1 MLSFC
6 SLGSGSK
13 GNAFLVYDGE
23 TLLLIDMGR
32 PKGVL
37 VDFLK
42 KKGLSVGDIS
52 AILVTHTHIDHVGTL
67 PFVAGRGKGGKPP
80 VYMGNRAYKGVHFPL
95 VPFETLT
102 FGDMRVT
109 PLPTSHDSPDSCGF
123 RIEGGGKVLVY
134 MTDTGYVPIED
145 YERMEDADYLV
156 LESNHD
162 PVMLSGSSRPL
173 ALKKRIRGDKGHL
186 SNDECASLVRNV
198 LCERTKEVLLAH
210 LSEECN
216 TPEIALEC
224 TRRVLE
230 EKGREDVLLRV
241 LPQWAILEGGDP
253 WL

>member
-1 MLSFC
+1 MLSFS

-32 PKGVL
+32 PKEVL
-37 VDFLK
+37 TDYLK
-42 KKGLSVGDIS
+42 KKGLCIGDIS

-67 PFVAGRGKGGKPP
+67 PLVAGRGRGGKPP
-80 VYMGNRAYKGVHFPL
+80 VYMGNRSYKGVHFPL
-95 VPFETLT
+95 VPFQPLT
-102 FGDMRVT
+102 FGSMKAI

-123 RIEGGGKVLVY
+123 RIEGGGRVLVY

-145 YERMEDADYLV
+145 YERMEEADYLV

-173 ALKKRIRGDKGHL
+173 SLKKRIRGDKGHL
-186 SNDECASLVRNV
+186 SNDECASLVRNI
-198 LCERTKEVLLAH
+198 LSERTKEVLLAH

-230 EKGREDVLLRV
+230 EKGREDVLLRT
-241 LPQWAILEGGDP
+241 LPQWTILEGGDP
-253 WL
+253 WP

>member
-1 MLSFC
+1 MLSFS

-32 PKGVL
+32 PKEVL
-37 VDFLK
+37 TDYLK
-42 KKGLSVGDIS
+42 KKGLSIGDIS

-67 PFVAGRGKGGKPP
+67 PLVAGRGRGGKPP
-80 VYMGNRAYKGVHFPL
+80 VYMGNRSYKGVHFPL
-95 VPFETLT
+95 VPFQPLT
-102 FGDMRVT
+102 FGSMKAI

-123 RIEGGGKVLVY
+123 RIEGGGRVLVY

-145 YERMEDADYLV
+145 YERMEEADYLV

-173 ALKKRIRGDKGHL
+173 SLKKRIRGDKGHL
-186 SNDECASLVRNV
+186 SNDECASLVRNI
-198 LCERTKEVLLAH
+198 LSERTKEVLLAH

-230 EKGREDVLLRV
+230 EKGREDVLLRT
-241 LPQWAILEGGDP
+241 LPQWTILEGGDP
-253 WL
+253 WP

>member
-1 MLSFC
+1 MLSFS

-32 PKGVL
+32 PMEVL
-37 VDFLK
+37 VNYLK
-42 KKGLSVGDIS
+42 NKGLSIGDIS

-67 PFVAGRGKGGKPP
+67 PLVAGRGRGGKPP
-80 VYMGNRAYKGVHFPL
+80 VYMGNRSYKGVHFPL
-95 VPFETLT
+95 VPFQPLT
-102 FGDMRVT
+102 FGSMKAI

-123 RIEGGGKVLVY
+123 RIEGGGRVLVY

-145 YERMEDADYLV
+145 YERMEEADYLV

-173 ALKKRIRGDKGHL
+173 SLKKRIRGDKGHL
-186 SNDECASLVRNV
+186 SNDECASLVRNI
-198 LCERTKEVLLAH
+198 LSERTKEVLLAH

-230 EKGREDVLLRV
+230 EKGREDVLLRT
-241 LPQWAILEGGDP
+241 LPQWTILEGGDP
-253 WL
+253 WP

>member
-1 MLSFC
+1 MLSFS

-32 PKGVL
+32 PKEVL
-37 VDFLK
+37 VDYLK
-42 KKGLSVGDIS
+42 NKGLSISDIS

-67 PFVAGRGKGGKPP
+67 PLVAGRGRGGKPP
-80 VYMGNRAYKGVHFPL
+80 VYMGNRSYKGVHFPL
-95 VPFETLT
+95 VPFQPLT
-102 FGDMRVT
+102 FGSMKAI

-123 RIEGGGKVLVY
+123 RIEGGGRVLVY

-145 YERMEDADYLV
+145 YERMEEADYLV

-173 ALKKRIRGDKGHL
+173 SLKKRIRGDKGHL
-186 SNDECASLVRNV
+186 SNDECASLVRNI
-198 LCERTKEVLLAH
+198 LSERTKEVLLAH

-230 EKGREDVLLRV
+230 EKGREDVLLRT
-241 LPQWAILEGGDP
+241 LPQWTILEGGDP
-253 WL
+253 WP

>member
-1 MLSFC
+1 MLSFS

-32 PKGVL
+32 PKEVL
-37 VDFLK
+37 TDYLK
-42 KKGLSVGDIS
+42 KKGLSICDIS

-67 PFVAGRGKGGKPP
+67 PLVAGRGRGGKPP
-80 VYMGNRAYKGVHFPL
+80 VYMGNRSYKGVHFPL
-95 VPFETLT
+95 VPFQPLT
-102 FGDMRVT
+102 FGSMKAI

-123 RIEGGGKVLVY
+123 RIEGGGRVLVY

-145 YERMEDADYLV
+145 YERMEEADYLV

-173 ALKKRIRGDKGHL
+173 SLKKRIRGDKGHL
-186 SNDECASLVRNV
+186 SNDECASLVRNI
-198 LCERTKEVLLAH
+198 LSERTKEVLLAH

-230 EKGREDVLLRV
+230 EKGREDVLLRT
-241 LPQWAILEGGDP
+241 LPQWTILEGGDP
-253 WL
+253 WP